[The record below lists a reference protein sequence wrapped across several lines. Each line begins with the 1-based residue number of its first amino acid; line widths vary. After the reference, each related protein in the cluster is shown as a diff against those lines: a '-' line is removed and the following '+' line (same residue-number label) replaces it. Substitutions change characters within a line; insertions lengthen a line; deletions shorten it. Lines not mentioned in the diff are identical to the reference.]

1 MLLVGAGTFYLGDT
15 HIFSQKKKKKKF
27 SANII
32 QSRKNCKTTK
42 KLLTKLILNIP
53 SPLLAPQKI
62 TYVGHDR
69 SIVGKEEW
77 ILS

>member
-15 HIFSQKKKKKKF
+15 HIFSKKKKKF

-69 SIVGKEEW
+69 SIVGKEE
-77 ILS
+77 